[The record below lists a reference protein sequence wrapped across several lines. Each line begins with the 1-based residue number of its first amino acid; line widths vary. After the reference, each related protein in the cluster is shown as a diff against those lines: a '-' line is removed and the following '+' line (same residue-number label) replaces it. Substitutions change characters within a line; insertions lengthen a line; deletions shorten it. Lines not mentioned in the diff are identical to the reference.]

1 MKRAAF
7 VLLTLCFAA
16 RLNAQAPPNLN
27 NVDVHILPVQGNIY
41 MLVGAGANIT
51 VQVGSDGVLI
61 VGEERMKVNTEGSL
75 RDLHE
80 LAEEPK
86 DRVSPAVVARQLIPP
101 AVVPQ

>member
-27 NVDVHILPVQGNIY
+27 NVDVHILPVQGNVY

-61 VGEERMKVNTEGSL
+61 VDSQYAPLSDKILTAIRTLSKGPIRYLINTTADPDHTGG
-75 RDLHE
+75 
-80 LAEEPK
+80 
-86 DRVSPAVVARQLIPP
+86 
-101 AVVPQ
+101 